1 MPSLRAEGVKAHRF
15 GTRLLEMAGLADS
28 ERFCRTETSLDPGH
42 RVGATFA
49 GVFDP
54 LRSDAG
60 ERLRGRLERGLG
72 PDRSAGRF
80 DQGAL
85 SVAWTE
91 EISCA
96 RPEANRDL
104 CLLDGYLQNRA
115 ELSAELGL
123 SSKSDAATLASA
135 HATLG
140 SALLGRLRG
149 DFTVL
154 LWSPRRGAGLIARD
168 QLGARGL
175 FYYRFSR
182 GIAFASEV
190 RNLIRML
197 PNAPEPDEVAV
208 AHWLVPAVIP
218 EGRTIHAGVEP
229 LSPASCLTLGEGA
242 VTASRYWRPEY
253 RQRKGLS
260 VADAGSEVRAVLGR
274 AIERR
279 SGSSASTAVLL
290 SGGIDSASIAGLATS
305 TLSEERRPQSSYSA
319 VFPAHPEIDEAP
331 MIAAVAADTGL
342 RATALRLD
350 SGGLLLGALPFIERW
365 RQLPPTPNLF
375 FLHPLLRQA
384 AKDGVRVLLDGEG
397 GDAVFW
403 YSTALLAERLRRGR
417 ILSAYSLAGRFPEYG
432 RPTTWRTRLRH
443 LRQWGR
449 RRHFHPEPPSW
460 LRVAPALLDSAAAT
474 GEWDGPAWWSA
485 QVEGI
490 LGPGS
495 RMLHDTSRRHASLS
509 GIEPR
514 HPLLDVDLIELALSF
529 PPELAFDRRFNR
541 PILRQAVDG
550 LVCEEVRL
558 RPYKSNFD
566 PVLIAGTKADLP
578 AIERLLLGADAEVA
592 AYADRQL
599 LRAYLASPPTGHGP
613 LREWALTIWNL
624 ATTECWLRGEA
635 GRDLVPKDLLRRLK
649 PARYSFIQI

>member
-1 MPSLRAEGVKAHRF
+1 MGVPA
-15 GTRLLEMAGLADS
+15 GNEML
-28 ERFCRTETSLDPGH
+28 
-42 RVGATFA
+42 GATEASPDPRHPAGGVFV

-54 LRSDAG
+54 LRSNAG
-60 ERLRGRLERGLG
+60 ERLRGRLEMALG

-91 EISCA
+91 AISCA
-96 RPEANRDL
+96 RPEANGDL

-115 ELSAELGL
+115 ALGTELGL
-123 SSKSDAATLASA
+123 SSNSDAATLGRA

-140 SALLGRLRG
+140 PTLLEKLRG

-154 LWSPRRGAGLIARD
+154 LWSPRRNLGLIARD

-175 FYYRFSR
+175 FYHRFSQ

-190 RNLIRML
+190 RSLIRML
-197 PNAPEPDEVAV
+197 PNVPEPDEVAV

-229 LSPASCLTLGEGA
+229 LAPASCLTLGEGA
-242 VTASRYWRPEY
+242 VSASRYWRPEY
-253 RQRKGLS
+253 RQRAGLS
-260 VADAGSEVRAVLGR
+260 VAEAGNEVRVALGR

-290 SGGIDSASIAGLATS
+290 SGGIDSASIAGLAVS
-305 TLSEERRPQSSYSA
+305 ALSEERRPRSSYSA
-319 VFPAHPEIDEAP
+319 IFPSHPQIDEAP
-331 MIAAVAADTGL
+331 MIAAIAADTGL

-350 SGGLLLGALPFIERW
+350 SGGLLLGAIPFIERW

-403 YSTALLAERLRRGR
+403 HSTALLAERLRRGR
-417 ILSAYSLAGRFPEYG
+417 FLSAYSLAGRFPEYG
-432 RPTTWRTRLRH
+432 RQTTWRTRLGH

-449 RRHFHPEPPSW
+449 RRHFHPDPPSW
-460 LRVAPALLDSAAAT
+460 LRVAPALLDGAAPT

-514 HPLLDVDLIELALSF
+514 HPLLDVDLIELALSL

-541 PILRQAVDG
+541 PVLRQAADG
-550 LVCEEVRL
+550 VVCEEVRL

-566 PVLIAGTKADLP
+566 PVLVAGMKADLP
-578 AIERLLLGADAEVA
+578 AIERLLLDAGAEVA

-599 LRAYLASPPTGHGP
+599 LRAYLTSPPTGAGP

-649 PARYSFIQI
+649 PARYSFTQI

>member
-1 MPSLRAEGVKAHRF
+1 VAAPVDSKRHDLTESSLGPRQPVEGAFV
-15 GTRLLEMAGLADS
+15 
-28 ERFCRTETSLDPGH
+28 
-42 RVGATFA
+42 

-54 LRSDAG
+54 FRTDAG
-60 ERLRGRLERGLG
+60 ERLRGRLEIALG
-72 PDRSAGRF
+72 SDRSADRF
-80 DQGAL
+80 DQGPL

-91 EISCA
+91 AISCA
-96 RPEANRDL
+96 RPEANGDL

-115 ELSAELGL
+115 ALSAELGL
-123 SSKSDAATLASA
+123 PSRSDVATLAAA

-140 SALLGRLRG
+140 PAMLEKLRG

-154 LWSPRRGAGLIARD
+154 LWSPRQGAGLIARD

-175 FYYRFSR
+175 FYCRFSR

-190 RNLIRML
+190 RNLIRLL
-197 PNAPEPDEVAV
+197 PNAPEPDQVAV

-229 LSPASCLTLGEGA
+229 LAPASCLTLGEGA

-253 RQRKGLS
+253 RQRAGLS
-260 VADAGSEVRAVLGR
+260 VASAGEEVRVALGR
-274 AIERR
+274 ALERR

-290 SGGIDSASIAGLATS
+290 SGGIDSAGVAGVAVSALPQ
-305 TLSEERRPQSSYSA
+305 ERRPRSSYSA
-319 VFPAHPEIDEAP
+319 IFPDHPQIDEAP

-350 SGGLLLGALPFIERW
+350 SGGLLLGAIPFIERG

-375 FLHPLLRQA
+375 FLHPLLSRA
-384 AKDGVRVLLDGEG
+384 AEDGVRVLLDGEG

-417 ILSAYSLAGRFPEYG
+417 FLSAWSLAGRFPEYG
-432 RPTTWRTRLRH
+432 RPTTLRTRFGQ

-449 RRHFHPEPPSW
+449 RRDFRPQPPSW
-460 LRVAPALLDSAAAT
+460 LSVAPALLDGGAPT
-474 GEWDGPAWWSA
+474 EEWDGPAWWSA

-495 RMLHDTSRRHASLS
+495 RMLHDTSRRHAALS

-514 HPLLDVDLIELALSF
+514 HPLLDVDLIELALSI

-541 PILRQAVDG
+541 PVLRQAVDG
-550 LVCEEVRL
+550 LVPEEVRV

-566 PVLIAGTKADLP
+566 PVLVAGVKADLP
-578 AIERLLLGADAEVA
+578 VLERLLLDADAEVA
-592 AYADRQL
+592 AYADRRL
-599 LRAYLASPPTGHGP
+599 LRAYLDSPPTGAGQ

-649 PARYSFIQI
+649 PARYSFTQI